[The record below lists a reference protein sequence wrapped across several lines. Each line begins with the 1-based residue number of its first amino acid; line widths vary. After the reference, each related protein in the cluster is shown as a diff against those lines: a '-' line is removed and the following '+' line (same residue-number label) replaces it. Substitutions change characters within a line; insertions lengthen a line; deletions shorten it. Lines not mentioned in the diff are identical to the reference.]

1 MIIFPACFSFGIEAN
16 SGPPLIFLTLPRV
29 FVSMAGGRVWGAL
42 FFLFLTFASF
52 TTIIAVFENIMA
64 CCMDSFGWS
73 RKKPPSWAASSCS
86 WPACPVCWATTCGT
100 SN

>member
-64 CCMDSFGWS
+64 CLHGQLRLVPEEATILGCVFMLL
-73 RKKPPSWAASSCS
+73 ASMPCLL
-86 WPACPVCWATTCGT
+86 ATTCGT